1 MSFESP
7 ICRSCGM
14 IGSHAPECPTQ
25 IKPARMEAAES
36 AERGKEES
44 YSQMEGLIK
53 ELGVKSRFSREIE
66 GNEIILT
73 AESGEKYKIERLEN
87 KGEEENKRVA
97 KEIRKFNLKF
107 FEKEEVDSAEDF
119 AEAIESHLS
128 DFFVVRDEK
137 GKIISLMNDQLVDL
151 SPEKE
156 GQTQESSLLIW
167 YVVTEEKQRGKGLA
181 TELYRA
187 AYETALAQTREK
199 DAGIS
204 AIIGETDPDVE
215 KYLNNLGRKR
225 MYYEKENG
233 DFAEV
238 PYKAPPS
245 AADEE
250 PSPEHFMARFLDG
263 RQEITKEDYL
273 RQVKG
278 IYDQY
283 TRPEY
288 FEYEPEEV
296 KQKYLPLVQKT
307 FDSLG
312 EKLAE
317 SKDGK
322 IHLLSAEERQAKK
335 KELAK
340 DKKKLR
346 EMKA

>member
-1 MSFESP
+1 MSQDLET
-7 ICRSCGM
+7 CQYCGKV
-14 IGSHAPECPTQ
+14 GEHSADCPTQ
-25 IKPARMEAAES
+25 FKAEDNKETVEKTEDKSYERMQE
-36 AERGKEES
+36 
-44 YSQMEGLIK
+44 LIT
-53 ELGVKSRFSREIE
+53 ELGAKSRFSREIA

-73 AESGEKYKIERLEN
+73 TETGEKYKIERMEN

-107 FEKEEVDSAEDF
+107 FEKEEVDCVADF

-151 SPEKE
+151 SPGKE
-156 GQTQESSLLIW
+156 GQKQDSSLLIW

-187 AYETALAQTREK
+187 AYETALEQAREK
-199 DAGIS
+199 DAGLS

-233 DFAEV
+233 DFVEV

-296 KQKYLPLVQKT
+296 KQKFLPLVEKT
-307 FDSLG
+307 FGSL
-312 EKLAE
+312 EKKLAE

-322 IHLLSAEERQAKK
+322 IYLLSAEERQAKK